1 MFVFVFLTS
10 CGWEEEEAAAAEAST
25 WRKKKMSK
33 RRKHGAIAVA
43 REGTKKPLL
52 VLDLEPL
59 EAMDGSDSEL
69 AWSS

>member
-1 MFVFVFLTS
+1 MFVLVFLTS
-10 CGWEEEEAAAAEAST
+10 CGWEEEAAAAAASL

-33 RRKHGAIAVA
+33 RRTHGAITVA
-43 REGTKKPLL
+43 GEGPKQPVL
-52 VLDLEPL
+52 VLDLEPE